1 MSPEQMKFC
10 SSVIIYGGILMDQN
24 EEFSL
29 KHSVMNC
36 NVMNFNMV
44 KYCSYTLPTVT
55 VSNTAA
61 QTRKQFN

>member
-1 MSPEQMKFC
+1 
-10 SSVIIYGGILMDQN
+10 MDQN

-29 KHSVMNC
+29 KHSVMNF

-55 VSNTAA
+55 FSNTAA
-61 QTRKQFN
+61 QTKKQFN